1 MPLSEPLLDIQVYDA
16 INEETELPNITYP
29 DSDEAKSIIEFH
41 ACEFYACVY
50 IFNLP
55 LSMGQ
60 YYGIVLF
67 RKENGNDASF
77 FLQLCIFLGK
87 IYK

>member
-41 ACEFYACVY
+41 ACEFIIPRCVY
-50 IFNLP
+50 NICFCFYESQQKQQAVYK
-55 LSMGQ
+55 LSH
-60 YYGIVLF
+60 L
-67 RKENGNDASF
+67 
-77 FLQLCIFLGK
+77 
-87 IYK
+87 

>member
-41 ACEFYACVY
+41 ACELSFTPVFIYLISHCPWAY
-50 IFNLP
+50 I
-55 LSMGQ
+55 M
-60 YYGIVLF
+60 
-67 RKENGNDASF
+67 E
-77 FLQLCIFLGK
+77 
-87 IYK
+87 

>member
-41 ACEFYACVY
+41 ACE
-50 IFNLP
+50 
-55 LSMGQ
+55 LSCTPVF
-60 YYGIVLF
+60 IS
-67 RKENGNDASF
+67 D
-77 FLQLCIFLGK
+77 FLANEK
-87 IYK
+87 

>member
-41 ACEFYACVY
+41 ACELSCTPVFICLYLFLF
-50 IFNLP
+50 ISFNLV
-55 LSMGQ
+55 M
-60 YYGIVLF
+60 F
-67 RKENGNDASF
+67 T
-77 FLQLCIFLGK
+77 GK
-87 IYK
+87 